1 MDNLSKSIH
10 AWLKPRVNLPT
21 ANDRYIIDKLGFA
34 AISDATFKEIASAG
48 IQLPLTATDDLKT
61 LLSLFLID
69 ERDPE
74 RALVGNI
81 AVELSPV
88 NVAGAILA
96 IIGLLSWV
104 TGGAGLVTGESALVI
119 AGAAQATVAAVSR
132 LSPEER
138 SIISTVLS
146 LSHLRILSIVTSAD
160 IIAASRDS
168 NLSPT
173 MVVTILSRLR
183 EKSVISWS
191 GEENGAITVKKW
203 F

>member
-138 SIISTVLS
+138 SIISTVFS